1 MLTYGSVFSG
11 IEAASVA
18 WEPLGMRPQF
28 FCEVDEF
35 PSRVLAARYPN
46 VPNLG
51 DMTQLDVASLPHIDV
66 LVGGS
71 PCQAFSI
78 AGKRLSLADAR
89 GNLTLAYAALAHELQ
104 DKQGG
109 GITVVWEN
117 VPGVLNI
124 EDNENGHNAF
134 GCFLGALVGGRDP
147 IPYPRGYERWP
158 DHGMVAG
165 PRGRIVWRVLDA
177 QWFGLAQRRERVF
190 LVADLGAGIDPV
202 AVLLE
207 LQGMQGDRPACVEAR
222 ARASAVAART
232 PRPKSIWGALAAAF
246 RSGAAPRHAQRNGVR
261 DVAPTIPSRRTGG
274 GGMGTD
280 FECDGGVIPVAH
292 HALNGK
298 ATASGYMDASVET
311 YVGQQVAHTL
321 RADGFDASE
330 DGTGRGTPR
339 GHERR
344 AAQSPESIAFSCKDD
359 GRDVTVELAPTMRAM
374 GHGETWANGGGQL
387 AVAFDTTQITSRENR
402 SNPRP
407 GDPAPTLVKDMHA
420 PPPVAFS
427 MRGRDGESQA
437 ELDGEVVSALR
448 AAECG
453 SSRSF
458 CAFNIFPA
466 HGQGADLEANETEIS
481 TAVTRV
487 THGQSTDRGTRIV
500 DTGAAWDVRRLT
512 VVECERLQ
520 GFPDNWTLI
529 EGDWRPRKPED
540 RAETIAYLM
549 QHGFGHNQAHAL
561 ADCPDGPRYKAIGNS
576 MATHVMAWIGRRL
589 LAAHPK
595 VRAAA

>member
-51 DMTQLDVASLPHIDV
+51 DMTQLDVASLPYIDV

-109 GITVVWEN
+109 ITVVWEN

-124 EDNENGHNAF
+124 EDDENGHNAF

-207 LQGMQGDRPACVEAR
+207 LQGMQGDRPACVEAPR
-222 ARASAVAART
+222 HPASHPPAAR
-232 PRPKSIWGALAAAF
+232 RNHHRGRGGF
-246 RSGAAPRHAQRNGVR
+246 RSVSERAPRHRRPVR
-261 DVAPTIPSRRTGG
+261 
-274 GGMGTD
+274 
-280 FECDGGVIPVAH
+280 
-292 HALNGK
+292 
-298 ATASGYMDASVET
+298 
-311 YVGQQVAHTL
+311 
-321 RADGFDASE
+321 
-330 DGTGRGTPR
+330 
-339 GHERR
+339 
-344 AAQSPESIAFSCKDD
+344 
-359 GRDVTVELAPTMRAM
+359 
-374 GHGETWANGGGQL
+374 
-387 AVAFDTTQITSRENR
+387 
-402 SNPRP
+402 
-407 GDPAPTLVKDMHA
+407 
-420 PPPVAFS
+420 
-427 MRGRDGESQA
+427 
-437 ELDGEVVSALR
+437 LDGI
-448 AAECG
+448 C
-453 SSRSF
+453 
-458 CAFNIFPA
+458 
-466 HGQGADLEANETEIS
+466 Q
-481 TAVTRV
+481 
-487 THGQSTDRGTRIV
+487 
-500 DTGAAWDVRRLT
+500 
-512 VVECERLQ
+512 
-520 GFPDNWTLI
+520 
-529 EGDWRPRKPED
+529 
-540 RAETIAYLM
+540 
-549 QHGFGHNQAHAL
+549 
-561 ADCPDGPRYKAIGNS
+561 
-576 MATHVMAWIGRRL
+576 
-589 LAAHPK
+589 
-595 VRAAA
+595 